1 MAGARFK
8 REEPVEVVEL
18 PEQVGPTW
26 SDQQLAI
33 FDWFQRSMPNAPE
46 NLVVIARAGT
56 GKTTTIVEG
65 VNRAPEDFILVCA
78 FNKKIADTLTQRCTK
93 AEARTLHSLGMLFI
107 RRAWP
112 KIQVAKYGGTVR
124 SKWLTDQAQ
133 VIRRGADGRETLQRG
148 SMAPRQVHTIVTD
161 LHTKARDMGTEPTF
175 DAISA
180 LADEFNFVVD
190 NGWGQFDQDFVVYAA
205 ISAIE
210 HAAKHEPKADIG
222 IDFADM
228 IFLPRAWNL
237 ITADY
242 QLVVVD
248 EGQDMTVAQLDMAQR
263 ACSGRMCIVG
273 DNRQAIYRFR
283 GADSGSLG
291 RLKRELDAVE
301 LGLNTTYRCAQSIV
315 RRAQGLVPDI
325 YAAETNPEGIVD
337 VAGYTTLID
346 EVKAGDFVLSR
357 INAPLVSLTLR
368 LIRQGKRAR
377 MAGRD
382 IGGAVKTIMEK
393 LCGTN
398 ANTSVEDMLLKLEAW
413 ERKMVQRYANS
424 GKLDLVD
431 KTRDQADT
439 IRALSEDTDETT
451 VAGLIRT
458 LAWLFEKEDE
468 MDPSTTI
475 ICSSVHKAKG
485 LEAERVFVL
494 MESFYRR
501 PGSEEDDEEKNI
513 EYVAVTRAKSH
524 LTQVY
529 DVPSLTKKRVE
540 R

>member
-1 MAGARFK
+1 
-8 REEPVEVVEL
+8 
-18 PEQVGPTW
+18 
-26 SDQQLAI
+26 
-33 FDWFQRSMPNAPE
+33 
-46 NLVVIARAGT
+46 
-56 GKTTTIVEG
+56 
-65 VNRAPEDFILVCA
+65 
-78 FNKKIADTLTQRCTK
+78 
-93 AEARTLHSLGMLFI
+93 
-107 RRAWP
+107 
-112 KIQVAKYGGTVR
+112 
-124 SKWLTDQAQ
+124 
-133 VIRRGADGRETLQRG
+133 
-148 SMAPRQVHTIVTD
+148 
-161 LHTKARDMGTEPTF
+161 
-175 DAISA
+175 
-180 LADEFNFVVD
+180 
-190 NGWGQFDQDFVVYAA
+190 
-205 ISAIE
+205 
-210 HAAKHEPKADIG
+210 
-222 IDFADM
+222 
-228 IFLPRAWNL
+228 
-237 ITADY
+237 
-242 QLVVVD
+242 
-248 EGQDMTVAQLDMAQR
+248 
-263 ACSGRMCIVG
+263 
-273 DNRQAIYRFR
+273 
-283 GADSGSLG
+283 
-291 RLKRELDAVE
+291 
-301 LGLNTTYRCAQSIV
+301 
-315 RRAQGLVPDI
+315 
-325 YAAETNPEGIVD
+325 
-337 VAGYTTLID
+337 
-346 EVKAGDFVLSR
+346 
-357 INAPLVSLTLR
+357 
-368 LIRQGKRAR
+368 
-377 MAGRD
+377 
-382 IGGAVKTIMEK
+382 MEK